1 MENEHL
7 TSLNNLA
14 AQTLGESAGLAGPVR
29 ASCNQAN
36 DGWRVEWTNAL
47 GVMVRAE
54 CPVGGN
60 SWSQPQPV
68 SVDAQGKHEAAT
80 RAPDVSANIASGLL
94 TSLALQTGRA
104 GLRSGRRVVGVP
116 PRFPSASLVLCREE
130 AGGWR
135 DLGFAD
141 EAPEQDIGSV
151 ALAVAP
157 DFWLAAYLVVGPDG
171 RSVCRVV
178 QLALRSSRPPST
190 PWRKLPP
197 YPQAPGMAGMMV
209 GAHQGVLIA
218 AGGANF
224 PDVHPWDGG
233 KKSIYPEIHVL
244 LPGENAWRAA
254 GHLPG
259 RRGYGATVSLPDGVL
274 IAGGEDGDQVFQD
287 SLLLRWNGTKVEII
301 AGPPL
306 PAPTTCAVAT
316 VLNGS
321 VYLSGGYCAGAPRV
335 SQNFFWRLDWTA
347 AARKWEVL
355 PSWPG
360 PTRAL
365 AATAAVGG
373 AVYVI
378 SGIEIGAADGK
389 ETPGV
394 YLKDAYR
401 YRPGAAW
408 EKLPDPPW
416 TVLAAASP
424 APVTENPA
432 RVFMLGGVDGR
443 QAGKL
448 PRVCPLPD
456 DIIYLDVARNEWRHW
471 PERWPTPV
479 VCVPAVQVGAEW
491 IISSGELMAG
501 VRTTDVWAWKIE
513 D

>member
-1 MENEHL
+1 MTRLNKL
-7 TSLNNLA
+7 T
-14 AQTLGESAGLAGPVR
+14 AQTLGGSAGIAGPVQ
-29 ASCNQAN
+29 ASLHQAS
-36 DGWRVEWTNAL
+36 DCWRVAWTNPS
-47 GVMVRAE
+47 GVSVQAE

-60 SWSQPQPV
+60 VWSQPQAAPV
-68 SVDAQGKHEAAT
+68 GAKGEISGASSATEAPAN
-80 RAPDVSANIASGLL
+80 APNGLL
-94 TSLALQTGRA
+94 TSLALQAGRA
-104 GLRSGRRVVGVP
+104 GLRSGRRVVSVP

-130 AGGWR
+130 SGGWR
-135 DLGFAD
+135 DLAFAD
-141 EAPEQDIGSV
+141 EAPEQEIGSV
-151 ALAVAP
+151 ALAVTP
-157 DFWLAAYLVVGPDG
+157 DFWLAAYLVVGPGG

-178 QLALRSSRPPST
+178 QLALRLSRPPST
-190 PWRKLPP
+190 TWRKLPP

-209 GAHQGVLIA
+209 GVHQGVLIA

-233 KKSIYPEIHVL
+233 KKSIYPEIYVL
-244 LPGENAWRAA
+244 LPGETAWRAA

-287 SLLLRWNGTKVEII
+287 SLLLRWDGTKVEII

-335 SQNFFWRLDWTA
+335 SQSFFWRLDWTA

-355 PSWPG
+355 PTWPG

-365 AATAAVGG
+365 AVTAAVGG
-373 AVYVI
+373 AVYVV
-378 SGIEIGAADGK
+378 SGIEIGAVAGK

-401 YRPGAAW
+401 FRPGGAW
-408 EKLPDPPW
+408 EKLPEPPW
-416 TVLAAASP
+416 TVLAAACT

-456 DIIYLDVARNEWRHW
+456 DIIYFDVERHEWRHW
-471 PERWPTPV
+471 AERWPTPV
-479 VCVPAVQVGAEW
+479 VCTPAVQMGSEW
-491 IISSGELMAG
+491 IIASGELMAG
-501 VRTTDVWAWKIE
+501 VRTTDVWAWSIK